1 MKKNSVVLSFVALL
15 TGGASWSWADVVYLK
30 SGSKM
35 EGRIVERT
43 DASVEIDV
51 GAGSLTLP
59 MSNVDRIEEGRSPL
73 DDYDERAGN
82 LAADDRDGWLDLARW
97 ASGKGLGAQSR
108 QAYQKVLRI
117 DPDDSE
123 ANRALGRVQLDGR
136 WMSEDDA
143 YRAQGY
149 VMFEGH
155 WTTPAEQD
163 RILRAR
169 EADSAAA
176 QAQAVTAEAQAR
188 EAEARAREAEAQAER
203 SAYRTPVYWGGW
215 GPGPRTW
222 IKNPLDQP
230 EKPITRR

>member
-1 MKKNSVVLSFVALL
+1 
-15 TGGASWSWADVVYLK
+15 
-30 SGSKM
+30 M
-35 EGRIVERT
+35 EGRIVNRS
-43 DASVEIDV
+43 DDSVEIDV

-73 DDYDERAGN
+73 DDYDERAGK
-82 LAADDRDGWLDLARW
+82 LAANDRNGWLELARW

-108 QAYQKVLRI
+108 QAYEQVLKI
-117 DPDDSE
+117 DPDDAE
-123 ANRALGRVQLDGR
+123 ANRAVGRVQYEGR

-155 WTTPAEQD
+155 WTTPAEQQS
-163 RILRAR
+163 ILRAR

-188 EAEARAREAEAQAER
+188 EAEARAREAEAQAQR
-203 SAYRTPVYWGGW
+203 SSYRRPAYWGGW
-215 GPGPRTW
+215 GPGPRAW
-222 IKNPLDQP
+222 PKNPLDQP
-230 EKPITRR
+230 EQPLTWR